1 VRQSMDALVLA
12 RQIRR
17 ADLVFDLVERADVA
31 QRLGGQLRLSTL
43 RLEECPPGMGPSTA
57 RA

>member
-1 VRQSMDALVLA
+1 LFSPAELAPSDLVL
-12 RQIRR
+12 
-17 ADLVFDLVERADVA
+17 DLVERADEA

-43 RLEECPPGMGPSTA
+43 RLEEALRRYGSSTA